1 MKEESILKQ
10 QQRSNTADIVS
21 TLTITVMM
29 ILIGLLLSAAAAK
42 VYKNIVVSSAENF
55 ELRTSLSYVASKV
68 RAADRVSVIS
78 GAGHGSILK
87 LTEELDGEQFATY
100 VFHRDG
106 YLYEIMQEASEEPDL
121 EGAVSVMEIADMQI
135 SSSGNLVTLRA
146 ANNEGKSEELSIV
159 LRAGSV
165 TEDMR

>member
-21 TLTITVMM
+21 TLTITAMM

-78 GAGHGSILK
+78 DTKVGNILE
-87 LTEELDGEQFATY
+87 LTEEIDGEQFATY
-100 VFHRDG
+100 VFHNDG
-106 YLYEIMQEASEEPDL
+106 QLYEIMQEASEEPDID
-121 EGAVSVMEIADMQI
+121 GAISVMEIADMQI
-135 SSSGNLVTLRA
+135 SSSGKLITLKA
-146 ANNEGKSEELSIV
+146 SNNEGKTEMLDLV
-159 LRAGSV
+159 LRASTV